1 MVQDFNN
8 TKLDPRRLNYGVITL
23 APKIK
28 EANTIRQYMLI
39 CLMNMGF
46 KIFPKLLTYRIT
58 PMADSII
65 SNSQTAFIRGRNIM
79 EIVIILHEVIHE
91 LKRTGRHGVL
101 LKIDFDK
108 SYDKVS

>member
-1 MVQDFNN
+1 
-8 TKLDPRRLNYGVITL
+8 
-23 APKIK
+23 
-28 EANTIRQYMLI
+28 
-39 CLMNMGF
+39 
-46 KIFPKLLTYRIT
+46 
-58 PMADSII
+58 MADSII

-101 LKIDFDK
+101 FKIDFDK